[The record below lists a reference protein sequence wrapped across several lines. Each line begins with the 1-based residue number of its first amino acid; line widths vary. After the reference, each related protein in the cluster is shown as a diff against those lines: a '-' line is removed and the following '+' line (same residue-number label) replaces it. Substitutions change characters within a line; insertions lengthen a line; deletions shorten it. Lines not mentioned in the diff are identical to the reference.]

1 MTLAF
6 EVTGSKGTIF
16 VDHER
21 MNELQLYTVGQAHGR
36 QGFKTILA
44 GPDHQ
49 FFREFVPAPGHHLG
63 FNDIK
68 TIEVRALLTALA
80 GGPPFQPDF
89 REAWEIQR
97 VVDAIVES
105 AREKKWIDL

>member
-1 MTLAF
+1 M
-6 EVTGSKGTIF
+6 
-16 VDHER
+16 
-21 MNELQLYTVGQAHGR
+21 
-36 QGFKTILA
+36 
-44 GPDHQ
+44 
-49 FFREFVPAPGHHLG
+49 PAPGHHLG

-97 VVDAIVES
+97 VVDAIVDS
-105 AREKKWIDL
+105 ARERSGSTVGGQSEACPRRLSRRKARGHARFATLQVGRTA